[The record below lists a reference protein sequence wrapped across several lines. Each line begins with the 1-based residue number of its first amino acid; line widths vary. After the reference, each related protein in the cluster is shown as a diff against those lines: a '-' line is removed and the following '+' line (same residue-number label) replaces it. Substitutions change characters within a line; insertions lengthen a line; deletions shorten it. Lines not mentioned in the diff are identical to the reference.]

1 MWFSKCSAIGL
12 SAFLSYMDADQVDTG
27 RSCDFLNAVFWL
39 SWAAGQWRVGT
50 TESLPF
56 CWPSYQIWI
65 HTACWWC
72 QATVVHWKQ
81 MGDDEILIA
90 QHTEFR
96 KWGMCLWCAALTAVV
111 DGLGVGVHGAL
122 CAVLHWVT
130 HNFQIYMQ
138 YISHIS
144 LLVTRD
150 DGAVSFSL
158 YICILLQSANWFCS
172 KHDLT
177 HM

>member
-1 MWFSKCSAIGL
+1 MQCHWPVCLPFLHGYWPAWYMKVRWISKCSTIGL
-12 SAFLSYMDADQVDTG
+12 SAFLSYMDIDQLDIW
-27 RSCDFLNAVFWL
+27 RSFYFLNAVFWL

-96 KWGMCLWCAALTAVV
+96 KWGMCLWCAALTAGV
-111 DGLGVGVHGAL
+111 DGLGVGVAWSSV
-122 CAVLHWVT
+122 CSA
-130 HNFQIYMQ
+130 
-138 YISHIS
+138 
-144 LLVTRD
+144 
-150 DGAVSFSL
+150 SFSH
-158 YICILLQSANWFCS
+158 S
-172 KHDLT
+172 
-177 HM
+177 